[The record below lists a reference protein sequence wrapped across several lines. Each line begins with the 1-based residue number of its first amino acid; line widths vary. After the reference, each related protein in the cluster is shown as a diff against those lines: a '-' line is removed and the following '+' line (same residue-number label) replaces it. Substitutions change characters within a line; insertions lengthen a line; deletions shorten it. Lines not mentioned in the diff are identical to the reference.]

1 MPSPSALR
9 LPRLAVSQ
17 CAFVAMLALASSA
30 PAFAQWEQA
39 TGTAGLNMQSLLSRN
54 GFAYAGGA
62 TGAYRSADGGAS
74 FVPSNTGNDAAGPTR
89 CFATDESYVY
99 TSTSQGVFRS
109 ADDGATWVARSVGLP
124 QLLTSGILQADAH
137 LFVVGPSGVFRSDNH
152 GDTWA
157 AAGLAGV
164 DVRCIAA
171 IAGTLFVGTNGSGVY
186 RSADWGATWT
196 ASGAGMSATNIRAI
210 QAKGSTLFAGGQVGT
225 GVYRSTNLGVSW
237 TLLGGG
243 LPSGSYRGFASDDRL
258 IVAGSFGAGVYC
270 SVDNGDHWR
279 AINAG
284 LADLTIF
291 DLEIHQGSILA
302 ATNSQGVFRLPITSL
317 SDLDGNGCVDGLDLG
332 LLLAQWGC
340 SGACTSDLDGDGS
353 VGGSDLGWLLA
364 HWGPCR

>member
-1 MPSPSALR
+1 M
-9 LPRLAVSQ
+9 SQ
-17 CAFVAMLALASSA
+17 RSFVAMLALASSA

-109 ADDGATWVARSVGLP
+109 ADDGATWIARSVGLP
-124 QLLTSGILQADAH
+124 QLLTSGILQAEAH

-157 AAGLAGV
+157 AAGLAGA

-210 QAKGSTLFAGGQVGT
+210 QATGSTLFAGGQVGT

-291 DLEIHQGSILA
+291 DLEIHQGHILA
-302 ATNSQGVFRLPITSL
+302 ATNTRGVFRLPIASL
-317 SDLDGNGCVDGLDLG
+317 SDLDGDGCVDGLDLG
-332 LLLAQWGC
+332 LLL
-340 SGACTSDLDGDGS
+340 GS
-353 VGGSDLGWLLA
+353 
-364 HWGPCR
+364 WGPCVGCIADLNGDGKVDGGDLGALLAAWGGCG